1 MLGFWLQRH
10 TDRLQRRSIVAAVR
24 RSQCGRV
31 QLSWCTGYLH
41 AVIVLSDQR
50 RCSDWAVPSCMLL
63 AHACM
68 RVALAWCGANR
79 RVALLLSA
87 QVVLCA
93 SQCLLDTSAART
105 CDAARG
111 SVYHGLVRVL
121 LDTSARLHT
130 RVQRHAL
137 LVGSLRSRYGRL
149 VPNTRRGWCVRDSC
163 SRAIAQVHE
172 QQQHVHEQQQHDR
185 GVIRSPCGG
194 GERCPCNAALHRP

>member
-10 TDRLQRRSIVAAVR
+10 TDLVTASKHSSCSSPFAVR
-24 RSQCGRV
+24 RL

-68 RVALAWCGANR
+68 RVALAWRGANR

-121 LDTSARLHT
+121 LDTSAREYSGM
-130 RVQRHAL
+130 RC
-137 LVGSLRSRYGRL
+137 SLAR
-149 VPNTRRGWCVRDSC
+149 CVRDTAGLC
-163 SRAIAQVHE
+163 PTLDADGACVTAA
-172 QQQHVHEQQQHDR
+172 HVR
-185 GVIRSPCGG
+185 
-194 GERCPCNAALHRP
+194 